1 MQTTSRHK
9 QVKATEKSPWPKQI
23 VLYTRFICLFSSM
36 AELDRDKTAKGMTV
50 LLPELE
56 ENVLLVIPYGYESFF
71 GNKTYSLLYPSNFKG
86 KEIL

>member
-1 MQTTSRHK
+1 
-9 QVKATEKSPWPKQI
+9 
-23 VLYTRFICLFSSM
+23 M

-56 ENVLLVIPYGYESFF
+56 ENVLLVIPYGYERFF
-71 GNKTYSLLYPSNFKG
+71 ENKTYSLLYPANSIS